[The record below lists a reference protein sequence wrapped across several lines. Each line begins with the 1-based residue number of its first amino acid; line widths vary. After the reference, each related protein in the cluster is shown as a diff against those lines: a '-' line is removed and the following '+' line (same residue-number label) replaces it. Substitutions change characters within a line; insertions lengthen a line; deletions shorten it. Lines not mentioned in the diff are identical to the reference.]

1 MKASI
6 LCNRTPAGVS
16 ISGRSGRECART
28 RLAPKASSTPSS
40 SSSSSES
47 DHLAP
52 LFSRRH
58 AAALLLASG
67 ASALLSLLLL
77 GPGPAEAAA
86 SSSSA
91 PAPAAAPTLS
101 SGKRGIAAYVRK
113 RRLDPLASYVPAVL
127 AAREQLAGLEG
138 LVASDPVEARI
149 ELRSG
154 AFEGLRDNVRAVG
167 EYATAAAAESSGN
180 GGSSDNGSVKAFF
193 ASVQKLDYELFAAA
207 REKRDPSGA
216 AVEAL
221 RAGVA
226 ALDALLATVPAA
238 DLDEARRLLA
248 KTAAA
253 AQGEREKTTATKES
267 YSSSETTTTTEAAAA
282 AVSGD
287 DDEKLR
293 MLVPGAAR

>member
-1 MKASI
+1 MKASV
-6 LCNRTPAGVS
+6 LSYRPPAGVS

-28 RLAPKASSTPSS
+28 RMAPKASSTSS
-40 SSSSSES
+40 SSSSSIES
-47 DHLAP
+47 DHLAV
-52 LFSRRH
+52 SRRR

-67 ASALLSLLLL
+67 ASASLSLLL

-86 SSSSA
+86 SSPSA
-91 PAPAAAPTLS
+91 AAPAAPTLS

-113 RRLDPLASYVPAVL
+113 RRLDPLSSYVPAVL

-167 EYATAAAAESSGN
+167 EYAAAAAAAAAESSGN
-180 GGSSDNGSVKAFF
+180 GSGGSSGSSSSSENNSAKSFF

-207 REKRDPSGA
+207 REKRDPSSA

-238 DLDEARRLLA
+238 DLDEARRLVA
-248 KTAAA
+248 TAAEVEKKSSSSSTTTTAGAAA
-253 AQGEREKTTATKES
+253 AI
-267 YSSSETTTTTEAAAA
+267 AAD
-282 AVSGD
+282 G

-293 MLVPGAAR
+293 RLVPGAAR

>member
-1 MKASI
+1 MKALI
-6 LCNRTPAGVS
+6 LSNGSPAGAG
-16 ISGRSGRECART
+16 ISGQSGRECAKT
-28 RLAPKASSTPSS
+28 RSVPKASSAAF
-40 SSSSSES
+40 ES
-47 DHLAP
+47 DHLA
-52 LFSRRH
+52 LSRRR
-58 AAALLLASG
+58 AASLLLASG
-67 ASALLSLLLL
+67 ASASHSLLLL

-86 SSSSA
+86 S
-91 PAPAAAPTLS
+91 PAAAPTLS

-113 RRLDPLASYVPAVL
+113 RKLDPLSSYVPAVL

-167 EYATAAAAESSGN
+167 EYAANAAESSGN
-180 GGSSDNGSVKAFF
+180 GNGSSNSSSSENNAVKSFF
-193 ASVQKLDYELFAAA
+193 ESVQKLDYELFAAA
-207 REKRDPSGA
+207 REKRDPSSA

-238 DLDEARRLLA
+238 DLDEARRLVA
-248 KTAAA
+248 TAAEVEKKSSSSSTTTTAGAAA
-253 AQGEREKTTATKES
+253 AI
-267 YSSSETTTTTEAAAA
+267 AAD
-282 AVSGD
+282 G

>member
-1 MKASI
+1 MKALI
-6 LCNRTPAGVS
+6 LSNGSPAGAG
-16 ISGRSGRECART
+16 ISGQSGRECAKT
-28 RLAPKASSTPSS
+28 RSVPKASSAAF
-40 SSSSSES
+40 ES
-47 DHLAP
+47 DHLA
-52 LFSRRH
+52 LSRRR
-58 AAALLLASG
+58 AASLLLASG
-67 ASALLSLLLL
+67 ASDSLSLLLL

-86 SSSSA
+86 SS
-91 PAPAAAPTLS
+91 APAAAPTLS

-113 RRLDPLASYVPAVL
+113 RKLDPLSSYVPAVL

-167 EYATAAAAESSGN
+167 EYAANAAESSGN
-180 GGSSDNGSVKAFF
+180 GNGSSNSSSSENNAVKSFF
-193 ASVQKLDYELFAAA
+193 ESVQKLDYELFAAA
-207 REKRDPSGA
+207 REKRDPSSA

-238 DLDEARRLLA
+238 DLDEARRLVA
-248 KTAAA
+248 TAAEVEKKSSSSSTTTTAGAAA
-253 AQGEREKTTATKES
+253 AI
-267 YSSSETTTTTEAAAA
+267 AAD
-282 AVSGD
+282 G